1 MIKNFLRRKFMNKII
16 YVAILGAG
24 VYGAK
29 KYLQSYANRQRFFDI
44 LDDLVSFIK
53 KSINRGFDKDTSG
66 NFSVEITEIFYSF
79 EAAKRKSF
87 ETFFELQKALAE
99 IKNIKAGITPLRLVP
114 LKENYLNFNSTDENL
129 ELLKDFAHILSQADK
144 LVNFTV
150 INKMITASDNFDSLN
165 ETQIQFLLEL
175 VNLNNLV
182 VNAISGTTLSSNGDK
197 ISEQTKRAFER
208 LKVAVSQV

>member
-1 MIKNFLRRKFMNKII
+1 MNKII

-44 LDDLVSFIK
+44 LDDSVSFIK

-66 NFSVEITEIFYSF
+66 NFSVEITEIFYAF

-114 LKENYLNFNSTDENL
+114 FKENYLNFNSTDENL

-150 INKMITASDNFDSLN
+150 INKMVTSSDNFDLLN

-182 VNAISGTTLSSNGDK
+182 VNAISGTILSSNGDK
-197 ISEQTKRAFER
+197 INEQTKRAFER

>member
-1 MIKNFLRRKFMNKII
+1 MNKII

-44 LDDLVSFIK
+44 LDDSVSFIK

-66 NFSVEITEIFYSF
+66 NFSVEITEIFYAF

-165 ETQIQFLLEL
+165 ET
-175 VNLNNLV
+175 
-182 VNAISGTTLSSNGDK
+182 
-197 ISEQTKRAFER
+197 
-208 LKVAVSQV
+208 

>member
-1 MIKNFLRRKFMNKII
+1 MNKII

-24 VYGAK
+24 VYAAK

-44 LDDLVSFIK
+44 LDDSVSFIK

>member
-1 MIKNFLRRKFMNKII
+1 MNKII

-150 INKMITASDNFDSLN
+150 SNKMITASDNFDSLN

>member
-1 MIKNFLRRKFMNKII
+1 MNKII

-24 VYGAK
+24 DYGAK

>member
-1 MIKNFLRRKFMNKII
+1 MNKII

-129 ELLKDFAHILSQADK
+129 RYYVA
-144 LVNFTV
+144 
-150 INKMITASDNFDSLN
+150 
-165 ETQIQFLLEL
+165 
-175 VNLNNLV
+175 
-182 VNAISGTTLSSNGDK
+182 NAPAN
-197 ISEQTKRAFER
+197 
-208 LKVAVSQV
+208 

>member
-1 MIKNFLRRKFMNKII
+1 MNKII

-44 LDDLVSFIK
+44 LDDSVSFIK

>member
-1 MIKNFLRRKFMNKII
+1 MNKII

-44 LDDLVSFIK
+44 LDDSVSFIK

-66 NFSVEITEIFYSF
+66 NFSVEITEIFYAF

-114 LKENYLNFNSTDENL
+114 FKENYLNFNSTDENL

-150 INKMITASDNFDSLN
+150 INKMVTSSDNFDLLN

>member
-1 MIKNFLRRKFMNKII
+1 MNKII

-53 KSINRGFDKDTSG
+53 KSINRGFDKYTSS

>member
-1 MIKNFLRRKFMNKII
+1 MRLIH
-16 YVAILGAG
+16 
-24 VYGAK
+24 
-29 KYLQSYANRQRFFDI
+29 
-44 LDDLVSFIK
+44 
-53 KSINRGFDKDTSG
+53 
-66 NFSVEITEIFYSF
+66 
-79 EAAKRKSF
+79 
-87 ETFFELQKALAE
+87 
-99 IKNIKAGITPLRLVP
+99 NI
-114 LKENYLNFNSTDENL
+114 ENL

-197 ISEQTKRAFER
+197 INEQTKRAFKR

>member
-1 MIKNFLRRKFMNKII
+1 MNKII

-44 LDDLVSFIK
+44 LDDSVSFIK

-66 NFSVEITEIFYSF
+66 NFSVEITEIFYAF

>member
-1 MIKNFLRRKFMNKII
+1 MNKII

-44 LDDLVSFIK
+44 LDDSVSFIK

-66 NFSVEITEIFYSF
+66 NFSVEITEIFYAF

-114 LKENYLNFNSTDENL
+114 FKENYLNFNSTDENL

-150 INKMITASDNFDSLN
+150 INKMITSSDNFDLLN

-182 VNAISGTTLSSNGDK
+182 VNAISGMTLSSNGDK
-197 ISEQTKRAFER
+197 INEQTKRAFER

>member
-1 MIKNFLRRKFMNKII
+1 M
-16 YVAILGAG
+16 
-24 VYGAK
+24 
-29 KYLQSYANRQRFFDI
+29 
-44 LDDLVSFIK
+44 VSFIK